1 VKAPRAWMA
10 GRVLEPWWMQTR
22 TSGGSRETEQN
33 ELTVSP
39 RTSPSSP
46 SAVTTVT
53 PAGKLAMRSRNSVG
67 SIGTV
72 SPSVRAAPPAPPHP
86 GGPRRSRI
94 WKTWPSGVPPG
105 EQPAVLAHVPH
116 PVCLP
121 PRLAHALGPALQAL
135 DLEHR
140 DDRLARPPPPLL
152 LSRHAERRALVGE
165 LDPAARIDEGHRAT
179 RYIWRS
185 FMSSGAPGDRYSY
198 A

>member
-1 VKAPRAWMA
+1 MA

-121 PRLAHALGPALQAL
+121 PRLAHPLGPALQAL

-140 DDRLARPPPPLL
+140 DDRLARPPPPSSSLATQN
-152 LSRHAERRALVGE
+152 AEPSLANWTQRPGSTK
-165 LDPAARIDEGHRAT
+165 AT
-179 RYIWRS
+179 GR
-185 FMSSGAPGDRYSY
+185 
-198 A
+198 